1 MRYVLDASVALK
13 WVRDE
18 EDSGRALFLRV
29 EMEQG
34 LHEYV
39 APDIF
44 PVEISHVLTKFYR
57 QNVLTADE
65 AEAHLGSILST
76 LPQLVPSIDLL
87 PAAFAIAQKTRT
99 SFYDALYLALGE
111 SENAPVITADQKMAK
126 LPYNVIELSKLG
138 A

>member
-1 MRYVLDASVALK
+1 MKYVLDASVALK
-13 WVRDE
+13 WGRDE

-29 EMEQG
+29 ELQQG

-57 QNVLTADE
+57 QNILTADE
-65 AEAHLGSILST
+65 AETHLASIMAT
-76 LPQLVPSIDLL
+76 LPQLVPSVDLL
-87 PAAFAIAQKTRT
+87 PTAFAIAQITRT
-99 SFYDALYLALGE
+99 NFYDALYIALAE
-111 SENAPVITADQKMAK
+111 SEGVGLITADQRMAK
-126 LPYNVIELSKLG
+126 LPYNIIELSKLG

>member
-1 MRYVLDASVALK
+1 MKYVLDASVALK

-29 EMEQG
+29 ELQRG

-57 QNVLTADE
+57 QNILTADE
-65 AEAHLGSILST
+65 AETHLASIMAT
-76 LPQLVPSIDLL
+76 LPQLVPSVDLL

-99 SFYDALYLALGE
+99 SFYDALYIALAE
-111 SENAPVITADQKMAK
+111 SEGVALITADQRMAK
-126 LPYNVIELSKLG
+126 LPYNIIELSKLG

>member
-18 EDSGRALFLRV
+18 DDSGRALFLRV
-29 EMEQG
+29 EMEMG
-34 LHEYV
+34 IHEYL

-57 QNVLTADE
+57 QNIMTADE
-65 AEAHLGSILST
+65 AETHLTSIMAT
-76 LPQLVPSIDLL
+76 LPQLVPSVDLL
-87 PAAFAIAQKTRT
+87 PSAFAIAQKTRT
-99 SFYDALYLALGE
+99 SFYDALYIALGE
-111 SENAPVITADQKMAK
+111 SEGAPVITADQKMAK
-126 LPYNVIELSKLG
+126 LPYNIIELSKLG